1 MTKKLAVA
9 YLLIM
14 GHFLAADDFSI
25 PDVPSSIEIAE
36 VKLRITSDAQRDIQ
50 KDVNALRASEK
61 YFNIKLDRANL
72 YFPIIEK
79 VLKEEGVPDD
89 LKFLSLQ
96 ESVLVSDAVSSAN
109 AVGFWQFKDF
119 TAREVG
125 LRIDSK
131 IDERKNIVSSSRG
144 AAKYM
149 KRNNFMVKNWI
160 YAVNAYMTGAGGVKP
175 YIDQSGIGADKITI
189 DKNTHWYVK
198 RFIAHVIAFK
208 DDIGKPHS
216 EGLKL
221 ITYEKGGNKNLSQ
234 IAKEF
239 DVDEDLL
246 HQYNKW
252 LAHGKIPDDRTYA
265 VVIPIKGKVPHIN
278 EKEIATPKTSPS
290 TQYPDKIVEGLS
302 IMSKT
307 IFIDINKRKTIL
319 ATQDDNLKTLA
330 MKAGLTQKRFK
341 KFNDL
346 EKDKIQPGQFYYTQ
360 KKKNRSSIRYHVTQY
375 NETLWDISQRYGVK
389 LKKLYKKNR
398 MNKNEK
404 VKPGRLIW
412 LRQTRPK
419 DLEPVYRPVERPIQH
434 RPVRTEPKPEP
445 TPEKR
450 IPKEEGT
457 ESTQEPETNR
467 TPTVIEQ
474 SQEEVPKD
482 MTESSVDV
490 HVVIAGESL
499 YAIAKKYD
507 LTVED
512 IIKWNGLEKNEAI
525 KPGQKLQ
532 VAEPVEVGVLGEY
545 KEKPVQPAGN
555 KEQTHQVKPDET
567 YYSISKSYGVT
578 IEDILGRNKLDLN
591 TPIKPGQQLIIPAS
605 SQAEKASLSTGNTYI
620 VQAGDTFYKIAR
632 EFDLTVEEL
641 MKLNNKKEPHLA
653 IGEEIIIKQN

>member
-1 MTKKLAVA
+1 MIKTLAVV
-9 YLLIM
+9 YLLIQ
-14 GHFLAADDFSI
+14 GHFLAADEFSI
-25 PDVPSSIEIAE
+25 PSVPPSIEIAE

-239 DVDEDLL
+239 NVDEDLL

-265 VVIPIKGKVPHIN
+265 VVIPIKGKVPHID
-278 EKEIATPKTSPS
+278 EKEIATPKTFPS
-290 TQYPDKIVEGLS
+290 TQYPEKIVEGLS
-302 IMSKT
+302 VMSKT

-319 ATQDDNLKTLA
+319 ATRDDNLKSLA

-346 EKDKIQPGQFYYTQ
+346 EKDEIKPGQFYYT
-360 KKKNRSSIRYHVTQY
+360 KKKRNRSSIRYHVTQY

-398 MNKNEK
+398 MDKNEK

-419 DLEPVYRPVERPIQH
+419 DLEPVYRPVKRPNQD
-434 RPVRTEPKPEP
+434 RPVKTAPR
-445 TPEKR
+445 PEKI
-450 IPKEEGT
+450 IPKEEKT
-457 ESTQEPETNR
+457 EPTQDVQTREIPKTIDES
-467 TPTVIEQ
+467 P
-474 SQEEVPKD
+474 EEVFQEKIKQ
-482 MTESSVDV
+482 SSVDV

-512 IIKWNGLEKNEAI
+512 ITKWNGLEKNEAI
-525 KPGQKLQ
+525 RPGQKLQ

-545 KEKPVQPAGN
+545 EEKPVRPASN
-555 KEQTHQVKPDET
+555 REQTHQVKPDET
-567 YYSISKSYGVT
+567 YYSISRAYDVT
-578 IEDILGRNKLDLN
+578 IEEILDRNKLSLDV
-591 TPIKPGQQLIIPAS
+591 PIKPGQQLVIPAS
-605 SQAEKASLSTGNTYI
+605 SKREKVSSPAGNTYI

-641 MKLNNKKEPHLA
+641 MKLNGKKEPHLA
-653 IGEEIIIKQN
+653 IGEEIIIK